1 MKSPG
6 IRRSFIGIVVAGLLI
21 ASTMGVA
28 LGAAEPTARVEIGQ
42 EAPPFVLESLAG
54 EQLGPE
60 GLRGESPLVL
70 IFFRGTW

>member
-1 MKSPG
+1 MELQ
-6 IRRSFIGIVVAGLLI
+6 RTDRSLIGIVVAGLLI

-42 EAPPFVLESLAG
+42 EALPFMLESLTG
-54 EQLGPE
+54 TQLGPE
-60 GLRGESPLVL
+60 SLRGESPVVL